1 MSMGYSSDHP
11 SVSGLNINSG
21 GIKIEGNSGADLDD
35 IQFVSSITGVSVNVN
50 TGSKSTIVSVGV
62 SYNVRKFTFISGI
75 CTGLTN
81 SEGNIKSG
89 SGQG

>member
-11 SVSGLNINSG
+11 SVSGLNIGSG
-21 GIKIEGNSGADLDD
+21 GIKVKDNTGLPLSD

-50 TGSKSTIVSVGV
+50 TGSKSTIVNVGV
-62 SYNVRKFTFISGI
+62 SYNVRKFTFTSGI
-75 CTGLTN
+75 CTGLTD
-81 SEGNIKSG
+81 SEGDIKSG